1 MQEKRTVFITGAS
14 SGIGAS
20 CARLFAQEGKYR
32 LLLCA
37 RRIEKLI
44 LLQEEL
50 LTISPTLQ
58 IHVFQLDVKNSDEV
72 RESIASLPEEWK
84 KIDVLINNAGL
95 SQGLDP
101 IQHGDLGDW
110 DRMIDTNI
118 KGLLYVSKAVI
129 PSIQESKNGHIINIG
144 SIAGKEV
151 YANGNVYCAT
161 KHAVDA
167 LNKAMRI
174 DLLKDGIKVTAINP
188 GMVETE
194 FSEVRFHGD
203 KDRAKA
209 VYEGISALTPLDIAE
224 IISFVLSRPAH
235 VNINDLL
242 VMPTAQASGSIVQ
255 RK

>member
-1 MQEKRTVFITGAS
+1 MTKTVFITGAS
-14 SGIGAS
+14 SGIGQA
-20 CARLFAQEGKYR
+20 CAEVLAREGYD

-37 RRIEKLI
+37 RRLNRLETLKEKLNTAYPHI
-44 LLQEEL
+44 R
-50 LTISPTLQ
+50 
-58 IHVFQLDVKNSDEV
+58 IHTFELDVRDAEQVQQQING
-72 RESIASLPEEWK
+72 LPEEWK
-84 KIDVLINNAGL
+84 KINVIVNNAGL

-101 IQHGDLGDW
+101 IHQGDIGDW
-110 DRMIDTNI
+110 DRMIDTNV

-129 PSIQESKNGHIINIG
+129 PLMDTENGAHIVNLG

-151 YANGNVYCAT
+151 YPNGNVYCAT

-167 LNKAMRI
+167 LTKAMRI
-174 DLLKDGIKVTAINP
+174 DLLSSGIKVTSIDP

-203 KDRAKA
+203 RDRAKA
-209 VYEGISALTPLDIAE
+209 VYTGVQPLTGTDVAE
-224 IISFVLSRPAH
+224 TILFVITRPAH

-242 VMPTAQASGSIVQ
+242 IMPTAQATGTIVN

>member
-1 MQEKRTVFITGAS
+1 MTKTVFITGAS
-14 SGIGAS
+14 SGIGQA
-20 CARLFAQEGKYR
+20 CAELLAKEGYN

-37 RRIEKLI
+37 RRLNRLEKLKDT
-44 LLQEEL
+44 LLAAYP
-50 LTISPTLQ
+50 TIQ
-58 IHVFQLDVKNSDEV
+58 IHIFELDVRDAEQVAHQIDGLPSAWKN
-72 RESIASLPEEWK
+72 IN
-84 KIDVLINNAGL
+84 ILINNAGL

-101 IQHGDLGDW
+101 IQNGDIGDW

-118 KGLLYVSKAVI
+118 KGLLYVSKSVI
-129 PSIQESKNGHIINIG
+129 PLMDAGNGAHIVNLG

-151 YANGNVYCAT
+151 YPNGNVYCAT

-167 LNKAMRI
+167 LTKAMRI
-174 DLLKDGIKVTAINP
+174 DLLPQGIKVTSIDP

-203 KDRAKA
+203 REKAKN
-209 VYEGISALTPLDIAE
+209 VYNGVQPLTGKDIAE
-224 IISFVLSRPAH
+224 TILFVITRPVH

-242 VMPTAQASGSIVQ
+242 IMPTAQATGTIVN

>member
-1 MQEKRTVFITGAS
+1 MSKTVFITGAS
-14 SGIGAS
+14 SGIGQA
-20 CARLFAQEGKYR
+20 CAEVLAKEGYN

-37 RRIEKLI
+37 RRLNRLETLRDT
-44 LLQEEL
+44 LLAAYP
-50 LTISPTLQ
+50 TIQ
-58 IHVFQLDVKNSDEV
+58 IHIFELDVRDAKQVANQ
-72 RESIASLPEEWK
+72 IGGLPPEWK
-84 KIDVLINNAGL
+84 KINILINNAGL

-101 IQHGDLGDW
+101 IQDGDIGDW

-129 PSIQESKNGHIINIG
+129 PLMDTDNDAHIVNLG

-151 YANGNVYCAT
+151 YPNGNVYCAT

-167 LNKAMRI
+167 LTKAMRI
-174 DLLKDGIKVTAINP
+174 DLLTQGIKVTSIDP

-203 KDRAKA
+203 RERAKN
-209 VYEGISALTPLDIAE
+209 VYNGVQPLTGKDIAE
-224 IISFVLSRPAH
+224 TILFVITRPAH

-242 VMPTAQASGSIVQ
+242 IMPTAQATGTLVN

>member
-1 MQEKRTVFITGAS
+1 MQEVRTVFITGAS

-20 CARLFAQEGKYR
+20 CAKLFAQEGKYR

-44 LLQEEL
+44 LLQDEL
-50 LTISPTLQ
+50 LTINPSLQ

-72 RESIASLPEEWK
+72 KESIASLPEEWK

-101 IQHGDLGDW
+101 IQNGDLGDW

-129 PSIQESKNGHIINIG
+129 PFIQKSNNGHIINIG

-203 KDRAKA
+203 KERAKA
-209 VYEGISALTPLDIAE
+209 VYDGLSALTPLDIAE